1 MTSEASSGVTGVPAV
16 TSGRIAAKL
25 ARLAEEA
32 FARAF
37 GEAGAGASG
46 DVRATTEARFGDY
59 QINGVLPLAKTL
71 KENPRKLADKFVAA
85 FDSQGMCLAPEVAGP
100 GFVNLRID
108 PAWLA
113 AELGR
118 AAADARLSV
127 APVAKPETVVVDFSS
142 PNVAKRMHV
151 GHLRSTVIGDAIVRT
166 LRFLGHNVIGDNHIG
181 DWGTQFGILLWA
193 WKRGHRKDG
202 EGWTAGHDE
211 AALAAD
217 PIGELER
224 LYKEGTVAMKADEA
238 IANACRAELAALQG
252 GDPERKALWERFV
265 LISRAE
271 AERVYARLE
280 VGFDTWHGES
290 FYNGRLKGLVEEL
303 IASGIASESDGAIC
317 IFPEEPGL
325 PKTPFIIRKSDG
337 AFLYATT
344 DLATVEYRKKTY
356 AADRIVYVVDVR
368 QSDHF
373 RQLFATC
380 RKIGWSADF
389 VHVGFGMMLGNDG
402 RPFKTRDGG
411 TVRLDQLLDEAEERI
426 LPLVKEKW
434 PDADEVAQ
442 REIAAKVGAGAVK
455 YADLAQNLATDYK
468 FDWDK
473 LLAADGNTGPY
484 LQYTLVRC
492 LSVFRELAA
501 RGGDTFVPDGSPL
514 VLQHD
519 EERALALELGRFGD
533 MLDRVGAQLLPHF
546 LCEYLYGV
554 ARAFNGF
561 YAKHTILGDEAARKS
576 RLTLTNLTWRT
587 LETGL
592 SCLNI
597 PRVSRM

>member
-1 MTSEASSGVTGVPAV
+1 MTSGTDGGAV
-16 TSGRIAAKL
+16 VGGRIAAKL

-32 FARAF
+32 FVRAF
-37 GEAGAGASG
+37 GEAGSGASG
-46 DVRATTEARFGDY
+46 DVRATTDARFGDY

-71 KENPRKLADKFVAA
+71 KENPRKLAERFVAA
-85 FDSQGMCLAPEVAGP
+85 FDSRGMCLAPEVAGP
-100 GFVNLRID
+100 GFVNLRLD
-108 PAWLA
+108 PTWLA
-113 AELGR
+113 AELGK
-118 AAADARLSV
+118 AAADERLLV
-127 APVAKPETVVVDFSS
+127 EPVANPQNVIVDFSS

-166 LRFLGHNVIGDNHIG
+166 LRFLGHHVTGDNHIG

-193 WKRGHRKDG
+193 WK
-202 EGWTAGHDE
+202 EGHDE

-224 LYKEGTVAMKADEA
+224 LYKHGSVAMKADDA
-238 IANACRAELAALQG
+238 IANACRAELAALQA
-252 GDPERKALWERFV
+252 GDSERKALWERFV

-290 FYNGRLKGLVEEL
+290 FYNDRLASLVEEF
-303 IASGIASESDGAIC
+303 IAKGIASESDGAIC
-317 IFPEEPGL
+317 IFIDEPGL

-344 DLATVEYRKKTY
+344 DLATVEYRKAL
-356 AADRIVYVVDVR
+356 AADRIIYVVDVR

-468 FDWDK
+468 FDWEK

-492 LSVFRELAA
+492 LSVFRELAS
-501 RGGDTFVPDGSPL
+501 RHGETFVPDGSPL
-514 VLQHD
+514 VLEHD
-519 EERALALELGRFGD
+519 EEKALALELGRFGD
-533 MLDRVGAQLLPHF
+533 ILDRVGAQLLPHF

-561 YAKHTILGDEAARKS
+561 YAKHSILGKATEGATAGLGDEAARRS